1 MKRLRLIAA
10 RSSRA
15 ADSSAPAPAVG
26 WDRPGLSDDAGCAQA
41 GTTGLSPAG
50 LAAADAGAS
59 FVSGFT
65 LVPSTAPPY
74 RRSIWP
80 QIAAR
85 QMPLGPCK
93 TGHESLPLRRGRP
106 IN

>member
-26 WDRPGLSDDAGCAQA
+26 WDRPGLSDDAGCA
-41 GTTGLSPAG
+41 PAG

-59 FVSGFT
+59 FASGFT
-65 LVPSTAPPY
+65 LEPSNAPPY